1 MLLNG
6 LLVQVGS
13 ISGVTILNLNVTSE
27 NGMVLVGM
35 PDTPIQNVSIVNT
48 SMRLQNMTS
57 WPGGFMDLRP
67 GILGKR
73 EGTVDSGI
81 YIENVQQLQLKNL
94 QVPALTHPACR
105 HEWQQQPCA
114 QLPTSLTHWAC
125 SV

>member
-1 MLLNG
+1 M
-6 LLVQVGS
+6 VQVGS
-13 ISGVTILNLNVTSE
+13 ISGVKVLNLNVTSE

-81 YIENVQQLQLKNL
+81 YIENVQQLQLQNL
-94 QVPALTHPACR
+94 QVPALIHPPCR
-105 HEWQQQPCA
+105 HVGRGGPYA
-114 QLPTSLTHWAC
+114 RLPRFTTE
-125 SV
+125 